1 MFYFTFLNNLQKMT
15 LLSKFAKVWENS
27 MDEGLTNWEDL
38 ELDMMSQIIGLSCQ
52 LHMLL
57 YIDWML
63 STNLSLIVSLMF
75 NNNH

>member
-15 LLSKFAKVWENS
+15 LLFKFAKVWENS
-27 MDEGLTNWEDL
+27 MDEAYKLGRPWIRHDEPD
-38 ELDMMSQIIGLSCQ
+38 IGLSCQ

-57 YIDWML
+57 YIDCML